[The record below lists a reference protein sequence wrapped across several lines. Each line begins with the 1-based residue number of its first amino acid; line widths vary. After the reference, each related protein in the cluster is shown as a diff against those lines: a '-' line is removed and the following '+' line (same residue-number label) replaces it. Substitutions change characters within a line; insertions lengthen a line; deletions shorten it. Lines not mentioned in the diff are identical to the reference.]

1 MTTIIRAL
9 AFALAALSCGQA
21 PGQEAD
27 KAERLSLHGVATRT
41 IAAQQ
46 APPVEPRLRLFLD
59 TRRGLPFSGQNAL
72 PDRAPR
78 VGVEFSLAPNP
89 ALAVAGGLLHT
100 KLSESTNVSVR
111 VRRHGV
117 GVVLRSEF

>member
-9 AFALAALSCGQA
+9 AFALAALSSGQA

-27 KAERLSLHGVATRT
+27 KPERLSLHGVATQT

-46 APPVEPRLRLFLD
+46 APVEPRLRLYLD

-100 KLSESTNVSVR
+100 KLSESTNLSVR